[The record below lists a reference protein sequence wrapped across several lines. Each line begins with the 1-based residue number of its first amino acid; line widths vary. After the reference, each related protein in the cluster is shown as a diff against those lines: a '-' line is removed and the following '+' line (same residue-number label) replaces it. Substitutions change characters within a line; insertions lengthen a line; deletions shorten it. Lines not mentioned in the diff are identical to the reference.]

1 MSTTFTRPSPEAATK
16 ALRAYQSATSPL
28 SRQEFIERHLH
39 LVKTVIGRMRM
50 TLPESL
56 DFEELHS
63 VGITGLMTAV
73 RKYDPSQNRTFPAF
87 ATAHIR
93 GAVLDELRR
102 MDVLSR
108 GGREK
113 AKKLEKVITEIE
125 QRLGRPAAEEEIQEA
140 LNVSPAEYSQLLD
153 EIKPVSF
160 LPLDTAA
167 YAEETDEIAL
177 HDVIEDEE
185 QLSAEEQLEK
195 KELISLVMERLQQ
208 LPDVPKKI
216 MAMYYFEDMRL
227 AEIAAAFEL
236 SEGRISQI
244 HTQTVL
250 GLRAF
255 VQRMLAASAQ
265 PQTCS

>member
-1 MSTTFTRPSPEAATK
+1 MSTTATRPSPQATK
-16 ALRAYQSATSPL
+16 ALRAYHSATLMP
-28 SRQEFIERHLH
+28 SRQEFIEQHLP

-56 DFEELHS
+56 DFDDLHS
-63 VGITGLMTAV
+63 VGITGLMAAV
-73 RKYDPSQNRTFPAF
+73 RKYDPSQNRTFVAF

-113 AKKLEKVITEIE
+113 AKKVQRVITEIE
-125 QRLGRPAAEEEIQEA
+125 QLLGRPAAEEEIQEA
-140 LNVSPAEYSQLLD
+140 LNMSPEEYSQLLE

-160 LPLDTAA
+160 LPLEADASSG
-167 YAEETDEIAL
+167 ERDDVL
-177 HDVIEDEE
+177 LQDVIEDKQ

-195 KELISLVMERLQQ
+195 KELISLVVERLQQ
-208 LPDVPKKI
+208 LPDVPKKV

-227 AEIAAAFEL
+227 AEIAAAFGL

-250 GLRAF
+250 SLRAF
-255 VQRMLAASAQ
+255 VQRMLAASVQ

>member
-1 MSTTFTRPSPEAATK
+1 MSTTASHPSPQATK
-16 ALRAYQSATSPL
+16 ALRAYHSATLMP
-28 SRQEFIERHLH
+28 SRQEFIERHLP

-56 DFEELHS
+56 DFEDLHS

-73 RKYDPSQNRTFPAF
+73 RKYDPSQNKTFPAF

-93 GAVLDELRR
+93 GAILDELRR

-113 AKKLEKVITEIE
+113 AKKLQKVITEIE
-125 QRLGRPAAEEEIQEA
+125 QQLGRAASEEEIQEA
-140 LNVSPAEYSQLLD
+140 LNMSPDEYGQLLE

-160 LPLDTAA
+160 LPLE
-167 YAEETDEIAL
+167 AEGYPSEKGDIAL
-177 HDVIEDEE
+177 QDVIQDEQ

-195 KELISLVMERLQQ
+195 KELISLVVERLQQ
-208 LPDVPKKI
+208 LPDVPKKV

-227 AEIAAAFEL
+227 AEIAAAFGL

-250 GLRAF
+250 SLRAF

-265 PQTCS
+265 PQPCS

>member
-1 MSTTFTRPSPEAATK
+1 MSTTATRPSAEATSK
-16 ALRAYQSATSPL
+16 ALRAYHSANSTQ

-56 DFEELHS
+56 DFDDLHS
-63 VGITGLMTAV
+63 VGITGLMNAV
-73 RKYDPSQNRTFPAF
+73 RKYDPSQKRAFPAF
-87 ATAHIR
+87 AIAHIR

-102 MDVLSR
+102 MDLLSR
-108 GGREK
+108 GSREK
-113 AKKLEKVITEIE
+113 AKKLQKVMTELE
-125 QRLGRPAAEEEIQEA
+125 QHLGRPATEEEIQAA
-140 LNVSPAEYSQLLD
+140 LNVSAAEYGQLLE
-153 EIKPVSF
+153 EIKPASF
-160 LPLDTAA
+160 LPLDTALDA
-167 YAEETDEIAL
+167 PELGDVVL
-177 HDVIEDEE
+177 HDVIEDAE

-195 KELISLVMERLQQ
+195 KELISLVTERLQQ
-208 LPDVPKKI
+208 LPDVPKKV

-227 AEIAAAFEL
+227 AEIAAAFGL

-250 GLRAF
+250 SLRAF
-255 VQRMLAASAQ
+255 VQRMLAASIQ